1 MNSPPVFR
9 LLELSFIELEYA
21 VADLRLSTA
30 SLSESLNFVG
40 LEGDIVNITAVAKRV
55 LEAERAVQSYIVDQ
69 LNPEIHLI

>member
-1 MNSPPVFR
+1 
-9 LLELSFIELEYA
+9 
-21 VADLRLSTA
+21 
-30 SLSESLNFVG
+30 LNFVG